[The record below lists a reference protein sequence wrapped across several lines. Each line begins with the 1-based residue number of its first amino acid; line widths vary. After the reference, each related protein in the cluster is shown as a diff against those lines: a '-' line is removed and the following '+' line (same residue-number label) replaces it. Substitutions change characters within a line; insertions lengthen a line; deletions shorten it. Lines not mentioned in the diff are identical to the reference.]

1 MTYLRSNRLALHACV
16 AILTAAWPPHGSA
29 QPQIPDDFDAAAAE
43 YESERPEGDTDAA
56 GIADRNGSFSFGY
69 FVIRNI
75 NSRLYLGPDDVP
87 LAARLDLSRDL
98 GLKDSASVLRLGFL
112 YTFGRRHGISLGY
125 YDFGNEGGRDLTR
138 TVELGDSVFEIGT
151 RISASY
157 KERILK
163 LGYNLIFH
171 EDEKILLAVTPGMH
185 FSSID
190 FRIRAPATGISSER
204 EEGGSATAPLPM
216 VGGRLRYRITP
227 KLAMDVQSDIFFLNQ
242 SEQRGSLTDSYLSFE
257 HQTYDRIAFGAG
269 INRWALA
276 IDFTDDGERWDWQSV
291 YTGAYLYLRV
301 LF

>member
-1 MTYLRSNRLALHACV
+1 MTNLRSNRLALHACV
-16 AILTAAWPPHGSA
+16 AMLAAAWPPHGSA
-29 QPQIPDDFDAAAAE
+29 QSQIPDDFDAAGE
-43 YESERPEGDTDAA
+43 NEGERPESGA
-56 GIADRNGSFSFGY
+56 GAGGISRGNGSFTFGY
-69 FVIRNI
+69 FVINNI
-75 NSRLYLGPDDVP
+75 NSRLYMGPDDVP
-87 LAARLDLSRDL
+87 IAARLDLSRDL

-112 YTFGRRHGISLGY
+112 YAFGRRHGISLGY
-125 YDFGNEGGRDLTR
+125 YDFDNQGNRELTR
-138 TVELGDSVFEIGT
+138 TVDLGDSVFELGA
-151 RISASY
+151 RVSASY

-185 FSSID
+185 LSSID
-190 FRIRAPATGISSER
+190 FRIRAPAIGQSSER

-227 KLAMDVQSDIFFLNQ
+227 KLSMDVQTDIFFLNQ